1 MTLLPI
7 GELHLTSLGSPFF
20 CHKNSLR
27 SNHLLLFPHFQPLSQ
42 WQASFASAKSLF
54 VSPSPFPDFFGW
66 FFKDQV
72 KSCLH
77 EAFPYSPIKPS
88 LISPFFRPLQH
99 LRVHAACFR
108 LCVLFANCFLSVTTK
123 LYLLQGEGLLFFIVV
138 SAVSSVN
145 LVGIVVVCFG
155 QETHYRI
162 VLRYVSTSQ

>member
-1 MTLLPI
+1 M
-7 GELHLTSLGSPFF
+7 
-20 CHKNSLR
+20 
-27 SNHLLLFPHFQPLSQ
+27 
-42 WQASFASAKSLF
+42 
-54 VSPSPFPDFFGW
+54 SPSPFPDFFGW

-162 VLRYVSTSQ
+162 VLRYVSTSQWCWSSTTNYYNFMVLKIIRASGGRLPGGSKNNQYFYQNSH